1 MIKKENKNTYEEK
14 NSENNNC
21 KYIHSGIVENI
32 PNNFIYSRN
41 MYELNQVLIKSK
53 WGEYGLFQHNVNQCP
68 YFPNNA
74 AGNSGT
80 NVAS

>member
-1 MIKKENKNTYEEK
+1 
-14 NSENNNC
+14 
-21 KYIHSGIVENI
+21 
-32 PNNFIYSRN
+32 

-53 WGEYGLFQHNVNQCP
+53 WGDYGLFQHNVNQCP